1 MSSSLP
7 LKTRISPPL
16 GAGPSLAEGGDHLP
30 GNLTSAL
37 EYASKRLQRKGAKF
51 TLLVIRKDYQLPTS
65 PLGSPSAQSFSC
77 GSTPSSSTSN
87 SVASTPAKPTFA
99 HAFKQ
104 FVRGDTGPIKE
115 RVININ
121 TDYRYGATSPT
132 FSEASLTSASTAS
145 TVDSVFTNH
154 RGRVGGYGGAGGR
167 WPLSPGASSQAPS
180 VPLTPATP
188 YSITSSMAAGD
199 SIHANTT
206 QCLPSA
212 GLHAT
217 RGFGPALLQI
227 PSSPTSSDFG
237 IRLIHAIPL
246 KEKED
251 KLLSSVLEKA
261 AKKFN
266 ISPSSLPP
274 PIPASTLGLPPE
286 LLHRS
291 LAQNE
296 VLFGSSSGAAGGLR
310 LLSLDHL
317 YTFRSALQC
326 YTRTVN
332 HKPSVSR
339 SIAHRRLEDTVD
351 ELRRLVL
358 GNGCQKL
365 KKSCLV
371 GAYARFMDPVSDR
384 SLEEVGRMY
393 GRAYG
398 RRDHRGGRDVRE
410 KGWVDDTV
418 EKVEGVEQGVFEL
431 MGDFEMPEPVKKEKP
446 LPVAPMSN
454 SSGWVGPYYYGGDE
468 KAVVVAEEDIDL
480 DEMADMMD
488 EIDLESKLEMD
499 DIEAWYRNVQI
510 GVGQIGVGREV
521 RMVNVN
527 GAQQY
532 RHKVQPSR
540 VVAPILPTV
549 DINIDND
556 NDDRTPTREVEQRV
570 VYHEMQE
577 LHRTTPRLSPAPPGR
592 SARPNMLAGLKLQ
605 TTFDSKPSRS
615 SNNKKRSPR
624 QQHLAPPSPARQSD
638 LELTTPIRVQRT
650 LAKMELELVIP
661 SNKPKQRG
669 GFIYNSRSPLASKSP
684 QSLASSPSTVVQSPS
699 SPNDSPATVINNPTQ
714 SPSSSDPS
722 SSPSSSSSE
731 EEEHTARPLDSPRTA
746 LTATR
751 INIWLQ
757 PQHSSGNTLDG
768 ILHTPYE
775 KFSFSDNPLGSSHSP
790 ANSNSDTEE
799 SDDSDNERPEISPG
813 GGRYNR
819 FGNRLGP
826 LTPNG
831 YDDISPITRGEW
843 GFLMGVGG
851 GGGGNGGVSG
861 GGGGLGL
868 GLGGQLGRRAG
879 VEAL

>member
-1 MSSSLP
+1 MSSTLP

-65 PLGSPSAQSFSC
+65 PLGSPSAGSFSC

-154 RGRVGGYGGAGGR
+154 RGRVGGSR
-167 WPLSPGASSQAPS
+167 WPLSPGAQQAPS

-188 YSITSSMAAGD
+188 YSITSSMAAND
-199 SIHANTT
+199 ISNINTN
-206 QCLPSA
+206 CLPSA

-217 RGFGPALLQI
+217 CGFGPALLQI

-246 KEKED
+246 KEKEE
-251 KLLSSVLEKA
+251 KLLSSTLEKA

-296 VLFGSSSGAAGGLR
+296 VLFGPSSSSSGAAGLR

-339 SIAHRRLEDTVD
+339 SIAHRRLEDAVD

-371 GAYARFMDPVSDR
+371 SNYARYMDPVSDR

-398 RRDHRGGRDVRE
+398 RRDHRGGRDVMRE

-418 EKVEGVEQGVFEL
+418 EKVQGVEEGVFEL
-431 MGDFEMPEPVKKEKP
+431 MGDLEMPLKKEKP
-446 LPVAPMSN
+446 LPVAPVSTN
-454 SSGWVGPYYYGGDE
+454 GWVGPYCYGGNE

-480 DEMADMMD
+480 DEIDMMD

-521 RMVNVN
+521 RMVNV
-527 GAQQY
+527 GAQ
-532 RHKVQPSR
+532 VQPPR
-540 VVAPILPTV
+540 VVAPVPIV
-549 DINIDND
+549 DINLDGD
-556 NDDRTPTREVEQRV
+556 NDDRTPTREVERV
-570 VYHEMQE
+570 VIHEMQE

-605 TTFDSKPSRS
+605 TTFDPKPPKS
-615 SNNKKRSPR
+615 SNKKRSPR
-624 QQHLAPPSPARQSD
+624 QLLAPPSPARKSE

-661 SNKPKQRG
+661 PTKPKRG
-669 GFIYNSRSPLASKSP
+669 GFIYNNLSPLEKSP
-684 QSLASSPSTVVQSPS
+684 KSQTSSPATVVNGQRSPS
-699 SPNDSPATVINNPTQ
+699 SPEMNDSPATVVNNPTTQ
-714 SPSSSDPS
+714 SPSSSS
-722 SSPSSSSSE
+722 GSSSSEE
-731 EEEHTARPLDSPRTA
+731 EEEHTARPLDMDSPRTA
-746 LTATR
+746 LTATTAR
-751 INIWLQ
+751 INIWL
-757 PQHSSGNTLDG
+757 PHSSGNTLDE
-768 ILHTPYE
+768 ILHTS
-775 KFSFSDNPLGSSHSP
+775 KSSSFPHLAGWGSGSDSEGN
-790 ANSNSDTEE
+790 E
-799 SDDSDNERPEISPG
+799 SDSDNERPVEISPG

-851 GGGGNGGVSG
+851 AGAGGNGGVG
-861 GGGGLGL
+861 GAGGGGLVVGL
-868 GLGGQLGRRAG
+868 TRRAG

>member
-1 MSSSLP
+1 MSSLLP

-154 RGRVGGYGGAGGR
+154 RGRVGQAR
-167 WPLSPGASSQAPS
+167 WPLSPGAAQAPS
-180 VPLTPATP
+180 VPLTPA
-188 YSITSSMAAGD
+188 SITSSMAAGD
-199 SIHANTT
+199 SNINTT
-206 QCLPSA
+206 CLPSA

-217 RGFGPALLQI
+217 RDFGPALLQI
-227 PSSPTSSDFG
+227 PSPTSSEFG
-237 IRLIHAIPL
+237 IRLVHAIPL
-246 KEKED
+246 REKED
-251 KLLSSVLEKA
+251 KLLSSTLEKA

-296 VLFGSSSGAAGGLR
+296 VLFGSSSSSSGAAGLR

-339 SIAHRRLEDTVD
+339 SIAHRRLEDAVD

-358 GNGCQKL
+358 GNSCQKL
-365 KKSCLV
+365 KKRCLV

-384 SLEEVGRMY
+384 SLEEVGTMY

-398 RRDHRGGRDVRE
+398 RRDHTGGRDVRE
-410 KGWVDDTV
+410 MGWVDDTV
-418 EKVEGVEQGVFEL
+418 ERVEGVVEGVFEL
-431 MGDFEMPEPVKKEKP
+431 MGDIEMPPQITKKEKP
-446 LPVAPMSN
+446 LPVAPVSER
-454 SSGWVGPYYYGGDE
+454 WVGPYYYGGDE
-468 KAVVVAEEDIDL
+468 KAVMVAEEDIDL
-480 DEMADMMD
+480 DEIDMMD

-527 GAQQY
+527 GAQQH
-532 RHKVQPSR
+532 RQVQPPR
-540 VVAPILPTV
+540 AAVPIPTV
-549 DINIDND
+549 DINIDD
-556 NDDRTPTREVEQRV
+556 DIDDRTPTREVERV
-570 VYHEMQE
+570 VTEMQE

-605 TTFDSKPSRS
+605 TTFDPKPPKLT
-615 SNNKKRSPR
+615 KKKSPR
-624 QQHLAPPSPARQSD
+624 HLAPPSPARQSD

-661 SNKPKQRG
+661 PTKPKRG
-669 GFIYNSRSPLASKSP
+669 GFIYNNLSPLERSPKSLS
-684 QSLASSPSTVVQSPS
+684 QTSSPSTVVQGQQSPLPDSDSPS
-699 SPNDSPATVINNPTQ
+699 TVINYNSTNQ
-714 SPSSSDPS
+714 SPSS

-731 EEEHTARPLDSPRTA
+731 EEKHTARPLDSPRTA

-751 INIWLQ
+751 INIWL
-757 PQHSSGNTLDG
+757 PHSSGNTLDE
-768 ILHTPYE
+768 ILHNGGN
-775 KFSFSDNPLGSSHSP
+775 SSSSHHLAS
-790 ANSNSDTEE
+790 SDVDE
-799 SDDSDNERPEISPG
+799 SSDSENERWEEVSPG

-819 FGNRLGP
+819 LGNRLGP
-826 LTPNG
+826 MTPNG

-843 GFLMGVGG
+843 GFLMDVGG
-851 GGGGNGGVSG
+851 GARGVG
-861 GGGGLGL
+861 RLA
-868 GLGGQLGRRAG
+868 RRAG
-879 VEAL
+879 VEAW

>member
-1 MSSSLP
+1 MPSSLP

-154 RGRVGGYGGAGGR
+154 RGRVGGAR
-167 WPLSPGASSQAPS
+167 WPLSPGASQAPS

-188 YSITSSMAAGD
+188 CYSITSSMAAGD
-199 SIHANTT
+199 NINTT
-206 QCLPSA
+206 CLPSA

-251 KLLSSVLEKA
+251 KLLCSTLEKA

-296 VLFGSSSGAAGGLR
+296 VLFGPSSSSSGAAGLR

-339 SIAHRRLEDTVD
+339 SIAHRRLEDAMD

-418 EKVEGVEQGVFEL
+418 EKVEGVEEGVFEL
-431 MGDFEMPEPVKKEKP
+431 MGDLGMPPAMVKKERP
-446 LPVAPMSN
+446 LPVAPVSER
-454 SSGWVGPYYYGGDE
+454 WVGPYYFGGVE

-480 DEMADMMD
+480 DEITDMMD

-532 RHKVQPSR
+532 RQVQPPR
-540 VVAPILPTV
+540 AAAPIPTV
-549 DINIDND
+549 DINIDID
-556 NDDRTPTREVEQRV
+556 NDDRTPTREVERV
-570 VYHEMQE
+570 VIHEMQE

-605 TTFDSKPSRS
+605 TTFDPRPPKS
-615 SNNKKRSPR
+615 SNKKRSPR
-624 QQHLAPPSPARQSD
+624 QRLAPPSPARQSD

-661 SNKPKQRG
+661 PTKPKRG
-669 GFIYNSRSPLASKSP
+669 GFIYNSLSPLETKSP
-684 QSLASSPSTVVQSPS
+684 KSRTSSPSTVQGAQSPS
-699 SPNDSPATVINNPTQ
+699 SDFDSPSTVINSNPTTQ
-714 SPSSSDPS
+714 STPSS
-722 SSPSSSSSE
+722 SSPSSSSEEEE

-751 INIWLQ
+751 INIWL
-757 PQHSSGNTLDG
+757 PHSSGNTLDG
-768 ILHTPYE
+768 ILHNGGN
-775 KFSFSDNPLGSSHSP
+775 SSSSSNLASSDV
-790 ANSNSDTEE
+790 DE
-799 SDDSDNERPEISPG
+799 SDYSDNERLEVSPG

-843 GFLMGVGG
+843 GFLMDVGGAGGVGG
-851 GGGGNGGVSG
+851 
-861 GGGGLGL
+861 LA
-868 GLGGQLGRRAG
+868 RRAG

>member
-77 GSTPSSSTSN
+77 GSTPSSSTSS

-154 RGRVGGYGGAGGR
+154 RGRVGGAGR
-167 WPLSPGASSQAPS
+167 WPLSPGASQAPS

-188 YSITSSMAAGD
+188 YSTSSMAAD
-199 SIHANTT
+199 INTT
-206 QCLPSA
+206 CLPSA

-251 KLLSSVLEKA
+251 KLLSSTLEKA

-296 VLFGSSSGAAGGLR
+296 VLFGPSSSSSGAAGLR

-339 SIAHRRLEDTVD
+339 SIAHRRLEDAVD

-371 GAYARFMDPVSDR
+371 GAYARFMDPVSNR

-398 RRDHRGGRDVRE
+398 RRDYRGGRDVRE

-418 EKVEGVEQGVFEL
+418 EKVQGVEDGVFEL
-431 MGDFEMPEPVKKEKP
+431 VGDFEMPEPVRVMKKEKP
-446 LPVAPMSN
+446 LPVAPVSN
-454 SSGWVGPYYYGGDE
+454 GWVGPYYYGGDE

-527 GAQQY
+527 GAQKY
-532 RHKVQPSR
+532 RRVQPSR
-540 VVAPILPTV
+540 VAAPIPTV
-549 DINIDND
+549 DINIDDDDD
-556 NDDRTPTREVEQRV
+556 NNNDRTPTREVERIV
-570 VYHEMQE
+570 IHEMQE

-605 TTFDSKPSRS
+605 TTFDPKPPKSSK
-615 SNNKKRSPR
+615 KISPR
-624 QQHLAPPSPARQSD
+624 QHLAPPSPARQSD

-661 SNKPKQRG
+661 TNKPKRG
-669 GFIYNSRSPLASKSP
+669 GFIYNNLSPLEKSRKS
-684 QSLASSPSTVVQSPS
+684 QTSSPSTVQGAQSPS
-699 SPNDSPATVINNPTQ
+699 PDFDSPSTVINNPTTTQ
-714 SPSSSDPS
+714 SPSSDSPS
-722 SSPSSSSSE
+722 SSSSSE

-746 LTATR
+746 LTATK

-757 PQHSSGNTLDG
+757 PPHSSGNTLDG
-768 ILHTPYE
+768 ILHNGNSSS
-775 KFSFSDNPLGSSHSP
+775 KNLASSDVEN
-790 ANSNSDTEE
+790 E
-799 SDDSDNERPEISPG
+799 SDSDNERLEVSPG

-851 GGGGNGGVSG
+851 AGGV
-861 GGGGLGL
+861 GGLA
-868 GLGGQLGRRAG
+868 RRAG

>member
-145 TVDSVFTNH
+145 TVDSIFTNH
-154 RGRVGGYGGAGGR
+154 RGRVGGAGR
-167 WPLSPGASSQAPS
+167 WPLSPGASQAPS

-188 YSITSSMAAGD
+188 YSTSSMAAD
-199 SIHANTT
+199 INTT
-206 QCLPSA
+206 CLPSA

-217 RGFGPALLQI
+217 RGFGPALLQV

-251 KLLSSVLEKA
+251 KLLSSTLEKA

-296 VLFGSSSGAAGGLR
+296 VLFGPSSSSSGAAGLR

-339 SIAHRRLEDTVD
+339 SIAHRRLEDAVD

-371 GAYARFMDPVSDR
+371 GAYARFMDPVSNR

-393 GRAYG
+393 GRAYA
-398 RRDHRGGRDVRE
+398 RRDYSGGRDVRE

-418 EKVEGVEQGVFEL
+418 EKVQGVEDGVFEL
-431 MGDFEMPEPVKKEKP
+431 VGDFEMPEPVRVMKKEKP
-446 LPVAPMSN
+446 LPVAPVSN
-454 SSGWVGPYYYGGDE
+454 GWVGPYYYGGDE

-521 RMVNVN
+521 RMVNIN
-527 GAQQY
+527 GAQKY
-532 RHKVQPSR
+532 RRVQPSR
-540 VVAPILPTV
+540 VAAPIPTV
-549 DINIDND
+549 DIDIDDD
-556 NDDRTPTREVEQRV
+556 NNDRTPTREVERIV
-570 VYHEMQE
+570 IHEMQE

-592 SARPNMLAGLKLQ
+592 SARPNMFTGLKLQ
-605 TTFDSKPSRS
+605 TTFDPKPPKS
-615 SNNKKRSPR
+615 SNKKISPR
-624 QQHLAPPSPARQSD
+624 QHLAPPSPARQSD

-661 SNKPKQRG
+661 ASKPKRG
-669 GFIYNSRSPLASKSP
+669 GFIYNNLPPLEKSP
-684 QSLASSPSTVVQSPS
+684 KSQTSAPSAPSTVQGAQSPS
-699 SPNDSPATVINNPTQ
+699 SDFDSPSTVINNPTTTQ
-714 SPSSSDPS
+714 SPSSDSPS
-722 SSPSSSSSE
+722 SSSSSE

-746 LTATR
+746 LTATK

-757 PQHSSGNTLDG
+757 PPHSSGNTLDE
-768 ILHTPYE
+768 ILHNGNSSS
-775 KFSFSDNPLGSSHSP
+775 KNLASSDVEN
-790 ANSNSDTEE
+790 E
-799 SDDSDNERPEISPG
+799 SDSDNERLEVSPG

-831 YDDISPITRGEW
+831 YDDISPVTRGEW

-851 GGGGNGGVSG
+851 AGGV
-861 GGGGLGL
+861 GGLA
-868 GLGGQLGRRAG
+868 RRAG

>member
-16 GAGPSLAEGGDHLP
+16 GAGSSLAEGGDHLP

-77 GSTPSSSTSN
+77 GSTPSSSTSS

-154 RGRVGGYGGAGGR
+154 RGRVGGAGR
-167 WPLSPGASSQAPS
+167 WPLSPGASQAPS
-180 VPLTPATP
+180 APLTPATP
-188 YSITSSMAAGD
+188 YSTSSMAAD
-199 SIHANTT
+199 NINTT
-206 QCLPSA
+206 CLPSA

-251 KLLSSVLEKA
+251 KLLSSTLEKA

-296 VLFGSSSGAAGGLR
+296 VLFGPSSSSSGAAGLR

-339 SIAHRRLEDTVD
+339 SIAHRRLEDAVD

-371 GAYARFMDPVSDR
+371 SAYARFMDPVSNR

-398 RRDHRGGRDVRE
+398 RREHRGGRDVRE

-418 EKVEGVEQGVFEL
+418 DKVEGVEQGIFEL
-431 MGDFEMPEPVKKEKP
+431 MGDFEMPEPVRVMKEKP
-446 LPVAPMSN
+446 LPVAPVSN
-454 SSGWVGPYYYGGDE
+454 GWVGPYYYGGDE

-527 GAQQY
+527 RAQQY
-532 RHKVQPSR
+532 RQVQPSR
-540 VVAPILPTV
+540 LVAPIPTV
-549 DINIDND
+549 DINIDGD
-556 NDDRTPTREVEQRV
+556 NDDRTPTREVERV
-570 VYHEMQE
+570 VIHEMQE

-592 SARPNMLAGLKLQ
+592 SPRSNVLAGLKLQ
-605 TTFDSKPSRS
+605 TTFDPKPPKS
-615 SNNKKRSPR
+615 SNRKRSPR
-624 QQHLAPPSPARQSD
+624 HHLAPRSPARQSD

-661 SNKPKQRG
+661 SNKPKRG
-669 GFIYNSRSPLASKSP
+669 GFIYNSCSPLASKSP
-684 QSLASSPSTVVQSPS
+684 QSQTSSPSTVQGAQSPS
-699 SPNDSPATVINNPTQ
+699 SDFDSPSTVIINSNSNPTTTTTTTTTTQ
-714 SPSSSDPS
+714 SPSSDSPLS
-722 SSPSSSSSE
+722 SSSSSSSE
-731 EEEHTARPLDSPRTA
+731 EEEQHTARPLDSPRTA

-757 PQHSSGNTLDG
+757 PPHSSGNTLDG
-768 ILHTPYE
+768 ILHNGN
-775 KFSFSDNPLGSSHSP
+775 SSSSSSSSSNNLGSQ
-790 ANSNSDTEE
+790 NSDVENE
-799 SDDSDNERPEISPG
+799 SEDSDNERLEVSPG

-851 GGGGNGGVSG
+851 AGGV
-861 GGGGLGL
+861 GGLA
-868 GLGGQLGRRAG
+868 RRAG